1 MILVRI
7 DHPYLRVGCHR
18 WCQSIMGVIHRV
30 RPYFR
35 KLTVR
40 KHLYG
45 HIRTIVVY
53 FLHLLSSIYYSVAM
67 HRQKDKKINIL
78 LSGDVNPEPIPSR
91 RGLLEDSP
99 YYLVG
104 ATCLSCDWSRPR
116 T

>member
-1 MILVRI
+1 MVSEHYGCNTSRTTLFSKTYGEETLIC
-7 DHPYLRVGCHR
+7 PYKDY
-18 WCQSIMGVIHRV
+18 SS
-30 RPYFR
+30 
-35 KLTVR
+35 
-40 KHLYG
+40 
-45 HIRTIVVY
+45 
-53 FLHLLSSIYYSVAM
+53 LLSSIYYSVVM
-67 HRQKDKKINIL
+67 HQQKDKKINIL